1 MELITQLHA
10 EVQHGKREK
19 KYRSPHETDH
29 ICYVIDSRV
38 FPVCP
43 IAISRYES
51 ISVSI
56 CQITVHL
63 LFPSLFRRT
72 LPSVAAKH
80 KQTHTNS

>member
-1 MELITQLHA
+1 MELITESHA
-10 EVQHGKREK
+10 EVQCRERK
-19 KYRSPHETDH
+19 KKNRFLHDTDH
-29 ICYVIDSRV
+29 ICYVIDSWV

-43 IAISRYES
+43 IAVCSYES

-80 KQTHTNS
+80 TQTHTLE